1 MCCRKHVDMNLRLKL
16 LNLIVKKQ
24 KEEWQKMIFTT
35 QSIVVLLLIFA
46 LLLASTG
53 LGIKIAL
60 NKNKTFLPNN
70 LTKHLVLV
78 ADILTFV
85 SLNLVLACVV
95 LVIVDKTF

>member
-1 MCCRKHVDMNLRLKL
+1 MCCRKHVDTNLRLKL

>member
-24 KEEWQKMIFTT
+24 KEEWRKMIFTT

-60 NKNKTFLPNN
+60 NKNKMFLPNS
-70 LTKHLVLV
+70 LTKYLVLV
-78 ADILTFV
+78 ADIFTFV